1 MLSQMHICTEVYL
14 TRAMMSS
21 IMASRSATAT
31 FHNEDHSYHHR
42 QMPLSLMTST
52 TSDTKLA
59 VPMCYNIWSYWNS
72 IAITLLYVLK
82 ATEWIKSDKRQ
93 SDVTT
98 KLFLNCS
105 ILCTLVEKNIF
116 RFVLP
121 TFEARCSWT
130 VLNFGREKNSRQSHS
145 TLLYYVQLKQ

>member
-1 MLSQMHICTEVYL
+1 MH
-14 TRAMMSS
+14 
-21 IMASRSATAT
+21 RSVPDQGNDVLHHGIKECHRHL
-31 FHNEDHSYHHR
+31 HNEDHSYHHQ

-82 ATEWIKSDKRQ
+82 ATEWIRSDKRQ

-145 TLLYYVQLKQ
+145 TLLY